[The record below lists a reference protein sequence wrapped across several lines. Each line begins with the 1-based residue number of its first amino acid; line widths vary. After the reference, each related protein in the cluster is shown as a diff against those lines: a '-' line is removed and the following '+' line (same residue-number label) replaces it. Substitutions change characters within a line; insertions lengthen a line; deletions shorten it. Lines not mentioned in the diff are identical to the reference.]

1 MTETTSAGV
10 AAALGGIAMLLASLG
25 LQHDY
30 LIAAMAGSIIAVLA
44 GAPTTRLR
52 TFAGLITSAILGAYC
67 APILAVVAA
76 DRFPI
81 IGTAREGALPLLC
94 AALTGLAAPTVVPL
108 LLAWIRKKAGVL
120 P

>member
-1 MTETTSAGV
+1 MTETTSAV
-10 AAALGGIAMLLASLG
+10 VVAALGAMAMLLASLG

-44 GAPTTRLR
+44 AAPTTRLR
-52 TFAGLITSAILGAYC
+52 TFAGLMTSVILGAYC

-76 DRFPI
+76 DHFPI
-81 IGTAREGALPLLC
+81 VATAREGALPLLC
-94 AALTGLAAPTVVPL
+94 AALTGLAAPTVIPL
-108 LLAWIRKKAGVL
+108 LLAWIRKKGGVS